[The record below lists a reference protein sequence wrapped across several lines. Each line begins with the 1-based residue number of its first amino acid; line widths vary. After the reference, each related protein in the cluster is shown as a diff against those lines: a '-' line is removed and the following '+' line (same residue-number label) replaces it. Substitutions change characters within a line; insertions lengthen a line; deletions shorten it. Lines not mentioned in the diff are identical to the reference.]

1 MIRKTSYRFILPFIF
16 ALVFGMYNAY
26 ASETGDSHVSFA
38 QTFLWLG
45 IILLISKLG
54 SIVEKFKFP
63 AVLGELTAG
72 IVIGN
77 LALAHIEFFEPM
89 KTDLTLRFLA
99 ELGVVLLLFQVGL
112 ESNVAAMKK
121 IGIKALVVALIGV
134 ALPFVLGTYVVAPF
148 LFNEGTP
155 QQISNASLFL
165 GATLTAT
172 SVGITARVFKDLS
185 ALSTPEAGIIL
196 GAAVIDDIIG
206 LIILSVVQ
214 SIVQTGSIELFQL
227 LRIIGTSIAFL
238 GGGLII
244 GQYIGRPAAQI
255 IAWINNSA
263 GSKLGFALM
272 ICLVFA
278 YCSHLVGLAPI
289 VGAFTAG
296 LVLDEVFFKSFD
308 GPSVIPKITSVLGG
322 KDDPIAKEVSL
333 VLEEHSGKHLEEIV
347 EPLGH
352 FLVPVFFIIVGL
364 DVRLDVLLNPTIL
377 LTALSVTAVAVI
389 GKLLSGFVAGKGV
402 NRLLIGWGMVPRGEV
417 GLIFASAGK
426 KLGVVNDE
434 LFSIIVIVV
443 IMTTLITPP
452 VLSSMIR
459 KRKLL

>member
-1 MIRKTSYRFILPFIF
+1 MIRKTSYRFILPLIFILLSG
-16 ALVFGMYNAY
+16 AYNAY
-26 ASETGDSHVSFA
+26 ATGADDTHVSFA

-45 IILLISKLG
+45 IILLVSKLG

-72 IVIGN
+72 IIIGN
-77 LALAHIEFFEPM
+77 LALAQINFFEPM
-89 KTDLTLRFLA
+89 KGDITLRFLA
-99 ELGVVLLLFQVGL
+99 ELGVVILLFQVGL
-112 ESNVAAMKK
+112 ESNVASMRKVGVKAFTV
-121 IGIKALVVALIGV
+121 ALVGV
-134 ALPFVLGTYVVAPF
+134 ALPFILGTYVIAPF
-148 LFNEGTP
+148 LFTEGTP
-155 QQISNASLFL
+155 QQISNAALFL

-214 SIVQTGSIELFQL
+214 SIVQTGSIELARL
-227 LRIIGTSIAFL
+227 LTIIGTSIAFL
-238 GGGLII
+238 VGGLIV
-244 GQYIGRPAAQI
+244 GQFIGRPAARM
-255 IAWINNSA
+255 IAWVNNSA

-272 ICLVFA
+272 VCLIFA

-333 VLEEHSGKHLEEIV
+333 VLEEHSENHLEEII

-364 DVRLDVLLNPTIL
+364 DVRLEVLLNPSIL
-377 LTALSVTAVAVI
+377 LTALLVTAVAII
-389 GKLLSGFVAGKGV
+389 GKLASGFVAGGGV
-402 NRLLIGWGMVPRGEV
+402 NKWLIGWGMVPRGEV

-434 LFSIIVIVV
+434 LFSVIVIVV

-459 KRKLL
+459 RRKFT